1 MKGSEGIPALKLVNL
16 NKLIT
21 KFDKAPDLFFSSM
34 FPSNQYDSDTIKWE
48 IEYGSAGITPFV
60 APGSPAPTVGVDGTG
75 EGSAKAAYFKEKMF
89 LDEEYL
95 NNLRKPGT
103 TATYQTAE
111 RHLARGVKKLD
122 YRIQRRREWMFAKMF
137 IDNGFS
143 YHIKGGA
150 KFTINYG
157 VPANHIYTVPYTWGS
172 DSANVNIVGDIFDAK
187 IQLSEDSGAKVDYA
201 LCNSSVLRILLTDT
215 NSNGIQSLLKKSAYG
230 NGDLFARPSEVIGAL
245 LGIGTLKVYDE
256 WYDLPGFLLADAAA
270 GDTTIYID
278 DVADYEVGGKL
289 RFHDLTEYNTWEDC
303 VISAVN
309 VTNGTVTLSTG
320 PVSTYKRKT
329 SKVTM
334 RKKFIS
340 DNKFHLGSDMF
351 EGQKIAE
358 FLEAPFGLERH
369 WGKYADK
376 KDEWDPDGVWLR
388 FQDKGLPVLY
398 FPETSIT
405 LDVVV

>member
-1 MKGSEGIPALKLVNL
+1 MKGSEGIPALKLATL

-34 FPSNQYDSDTIKWE
+34 FPSNTYESDTIKWE

-75 EGSAKAAYFKEKMF
+75 EASAKAAYFKEKMF
-89 LDEEYL
+89 FDEEFL
-95 NNLRKPGT
+95 NNMRQPGSYQKYDGALRK
-103 TATYQTAE
+103 
-111 RHLARGVKKLD
+111 LSRGMRKLD

-137 IDNGFS
+137 TEGGFS

-157 VPANHIYTVPYTWGS
+157 IPSNHVYNVANSWGT
-172 DSANVNIVGDIFDAK
+172 DDANVVGDIFDAK
-187 IQLSEDSGAKVDYA
+187 IMLSEDAGAKTDYA
-201 LCNSSVLRILLTDT
+201 VCNSSVLRVMLTDT
-215 NSNGIQSLLKKSAYG
+215 STNGIQNLLKKSNFG
-230 NGDLFARPSEVIGAL
+230 EGDLFARPSEVIGTL

-256 WYDLPGFLLADAAA
+256 YYDLPGTLLQDVSA
-270 GDTTIYID
+270 GETTIYID

-289 RFHDLTEYNTWEDC
+289 RFHNLREYNDWEDTT
-303 VISAVN
+303 ISAVN
-309 VTNGTVTLSTG
+309 VEAGTVTLATG
-320 PVSTYKRKT
+320 PTSTYKAKT

-340 DNKFHLGSDMF
+340 DGKLHLGSDKF
-351 EGQKIAE
+351 EGQSIAE
-358 FLEAPFGLERH
+358 FLEAPYGVQRR
-369 WGKYADK
+369 WGKFADT
-376 KDEWDPDGVWLR
+376 KDEWDPDGVWIR
-388 FQDKGLPVLY
+388 FQDKGLPVMY

-405 LDVVV
+405 MDVIL